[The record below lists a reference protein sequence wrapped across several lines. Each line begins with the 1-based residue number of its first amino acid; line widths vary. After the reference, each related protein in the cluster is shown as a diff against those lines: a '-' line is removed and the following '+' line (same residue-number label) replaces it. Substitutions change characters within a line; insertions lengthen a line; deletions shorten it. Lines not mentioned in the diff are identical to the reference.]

1 MQLYCVHYHGQH
13 WSLNNR
19 HVKSLH
25 LYAPPLQ
32 PDWLRRVDI
41 LEVSRNYAGIAEG
54 VASLVG
60 ADLARAMP
68 LSERD
73 TSYELSKLH
82 DLSKLVIE
90 ILPSRPPQTAYT
102 PNPFP
107 RQQKVA

>member
-13 WSLNNR
+13 WSLDNR

-60 ADLARAMP
+60 AGENLITLDH
-68 LSERD
+68 
-73 TSYELSKLH
+73 TKLH
-82 DLSKLVIE
+82 QRTSDGSKIVDLFALMEQV
-90 ILPSRPPQTAYT
+90 
-102 PNPFP
+102 
-107 RQQKVA
+107 

>member
-1 MQLYCVHYHGQH
+1 MKRLGAARIVIQIRS
-13 WSLNNR
+13 SLC
-19 HVKSLH
+19 SC
-25 LYAPPLQ
+25 
-32 PDWLRRVDI
+32 RRADF
-41 LEVSRNYAGIAEG
+41 LEASRNYAGIAEG

-90 ILPSRPPQTAYT
+90 ILPSRPPQTPYT

-107 RQQKVA
+107 RQRKVA